1 ARSSF
6 TSALSPLGSLLG
18 VPGLRPPRRCPGFDP
33 PPGMSGYFFDPTF
46 DLPSETPEKSG
57 YFLPLSSANCA
68 TFLISLRSALVKC
81 LGHLIVRTPKSVQP
95 PATHKPS
102 PRRRCS
108 AAIGSAHT
116 INRIRASAASRWL
129 FTPALH
135 QCRRRARAWL
145 RSPRARA
152 RPPASRRSLSRPSR
166 LRQRQ
171 STGSPFPRALG

>member
-1 ARSSF
+1 MAGR
-6 TSALSPLGSLLG
+6 PLAPKSQQSRVAQETSLLSHQLNSRTI
-18 VPGLRPPRRCPGFDP
+18 VSSAGFDP

-102 PRRRCS
+102 TDPRCS

-145 RSPRARA
+145 
-152 RPPASRRSLSRPSR
+152 
-166 LRQRQ
+166 
-171 STGSPFPRALG
+171 